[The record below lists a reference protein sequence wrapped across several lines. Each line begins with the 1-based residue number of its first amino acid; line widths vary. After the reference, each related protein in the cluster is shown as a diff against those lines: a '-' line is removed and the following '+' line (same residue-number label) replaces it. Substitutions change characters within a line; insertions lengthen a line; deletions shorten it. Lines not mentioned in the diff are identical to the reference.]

1 MKINK
6 KERVTEKAPRNESK
20 NTFDTNEEPKSVV
33 KRKTVNHVEKLAS
46 ALHGK
51 DPYCASHKN

>member
-6 KERVTEKAPRNESK
+6 KESTTEKPPRNESK
-20 NTFDTNEEPKSVV
+20 NTFDKNEGKASRT
-33 KRKTVNHVEKLAS
+33 KRKTSGHVEKLAS

-51 DPYCASHKN
+51 DPYCHVK